1 MPKIV
6 KGALAEVFAAI
17 DSDGN
22 IDKENTGKH
31 IEYLVKHK
39 VMGFFVGG
47 VAAEGLTFSHDERI
61 SWLEAV
67 VDSSMSSVPIMFN
80 ICSLDMNEIRRQIKL
95 AEDIGVD
102 IISVTQPSPVA
113 FQETD
118 ALRYYQSISSI
129 ASVPIMLYNEA
140 AIGNPLRVETVK
152 KIFEAFD
159 NFRYYKDS
167 THNLIDTH
175 SLLSIDNPPAVFAGS
190 DGLIYDIIM
199 SGGSGIV
206 SLIIDVFPGLITDI
220 VDSIER
226 KDFKKALEQQR
237 FILKARSVL
246 KTGGL
251 TAGYRF
257 ASSLVGVPIGNA
269 RIPYSTVS
277 EMDKKTIRT
286 ELEKL
291 RLI

>member
-1 MPKIV
+1 MTP
-6 KGALAEVFAAI
+6 
-17 DSDGN
+17 SS
-22 IDKENTGKH
+22 
-31 IEYLVKHK
+31 
-39 VMGFFVGG
+39 
-47 VAAEGLTFSHDERI
+47 AEGLTLSHDERI

-67 VDSSMSSVPIMFN
+67 VDSSRSSVPIMFN
-80 ICSLDMNEIRRQIKL
+80 ICSLDLKEIRRQIKL

-113 FQETD
+113 FQEAD
-118 ALRYYQSISSI
+118 VLRYYQRISSI
-129 ASVPIMLYNEA
+129 ASVPIMLYNET

-159 NFRYYKDS
+159 NFRFYKDS

-175 SLLSIDNPPAVFAGS
+175 SLLSIENPPAVFAGS

-226 KDFKKALEQQR
+226 KDFKMAL
-237 FILKARSVL
+237 
-246 KTGGL
+246 
-251 TAGYRF
+251 
-257 ASSLVGVPIGNA
+257 
-269 RIPYSTVS
+269 
-277 EMDKKTIRT
+277 
-286 ELEKL
+286 
-291 RLI
+291 